1 MVQIWERC
9 KPLQKAPPKI
19 TIPAPPPPLPPHKDF
34 SKIPPPPI
42 PTKAGGGACHGWSK
56 MFSVKLPGIMSGSIA
71 FENILPIRV
80 LEWLVLLVGCKIK
93 GINELQAR
101 ESKDSFVVNNDKF

>member
-1 MVQIWERC
+1 MV
-9 KPLQKAPPKI
+9 
-19 TIPAPPPPLPPHKDF
+19 T
-34 SKIPPPPI
+34 
-42 PTKAGGGACHGWSK
+42 
-56 MFSVKLPGIMSGSIA
+56 VKLPDIMSGSVA
-71 FENILPIRV
+71 FQNILSIRV